1 MQNNPIDDVLIAVRR
16 VIRAT
21 DLHSKHLVKT
31 TGLTTPQLLIL
42 QNIRDHAGLSIGTL
56 AKQIS
61 LSQATVTT
69 IIDRLEKRKLIVRER
84 SQSDRRKVNINLT
97 SAGAT
102 ILDNAPTALQEQF
115 IKQFSVLAD
124 WEQHMILASLQRV
137 AEMMDAQNID
147 AAPFLEVGHLDRSD
161 QPLPPAL

>member
-1 MQNNPIDDVLIAVRR
+1 MPDQTIDNVLIAVRR

-21 DLHSKHLVKT
+21 DLQSKHLVKK

-42 QNIRDHAGLSIGTL
+42 QAIHKEPQLAIGQLS
-56 AKQIS
+56 KQIS

-69 IIDRLEKRKLIVRER
+69 IIDRLENRNLIQRIR
-84 SQSDRRKVNINLT
+84 SSEDRRKVYIHITPNGINILEK
-97 SAGAT
+97 
-102 ILDNAPTALQEQF
+102 APPAIQEQF
-115 IKQFSVLAD
+115 IQEFSRLKE

-147 AAPFLEVGHLDRSD
+147 AAPILTIEAPDKD
-161 QPLPPAL
+161 N